1 MKCPLLRKTI
11 LTPNLMKRQNDK
23 FISNNLYR
31 RVRSEFERASKLIIE
46 GNFDKLCDKID
57 Q

>member
-1 MKCPLLRKTI
+1 MRKTV

-31 RVRSEFERASKLIIE
+31 HVRAEFERASKLIIE
-46 GNFDKLCDKID
+46 GNFAKLCDKID